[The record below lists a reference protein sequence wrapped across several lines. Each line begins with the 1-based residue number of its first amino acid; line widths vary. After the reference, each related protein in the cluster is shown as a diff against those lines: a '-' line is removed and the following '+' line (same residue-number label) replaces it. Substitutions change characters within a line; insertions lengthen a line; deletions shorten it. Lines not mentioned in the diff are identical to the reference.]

1 MSTNR
6 LPPPRL
12 RFAGQIMVLQVA
24 VVLLVVLV
32 TGGVTWW
39 LSYRQLGQ
47 ESELRALTVA
57 RAVASDDQVQTE
69 VARYV
74 DRDVEWIPQEELL
87 RNPLVSLAADVEAS
101 TGALFV
107 VITDDE
113 GIRLSHPNPQMIGHL
128 TSTHPTAALT
138 GQEVANRERG
148 TLGLS
153 VRAKVPVYAPDTD
166 STVVV
171 GQVSLG
177 YAMEEVLDN
186 LHQDMIAVGVT
197 AAGAMAV
204 GVLGSWLLGRRLR
217 RLTLGLEPEEIA
229 ALTQDQ
235 EAVLRGV
242 DEGVIGVSAQGRIT
256 VINDEART
264 MLGLE
269 GEDLVGRP
277 LREVGAPPSLLRAAE
292 EASDKDDSREEVI
305 GSRVVIL
312 SARPVLREG
321 SRDLGTVIMLRDRT
335 QMQALTRQLQTVSSM
350 TTALRAQRHEFANR
364 LHTISGLLSIGDH
377 RQAEEYVGDL
387 LDSGPLRYPLE
398 KDDQLREP
406 YLQAFLGA
414 KAVEAA
420 ERGVHL
426 RLGSDTLV
434 RGRVSEPNDV
444 TAVLGNLIDNAVQ
457 AAVHGTGP
465 DRWAEVDLLDEW
477 PDDGPAGVLHV
488 AVADSGDGT
497 TDADRIFTE
506 GFTTS
511 TASIRE
517 AHGQGLGLTLCRRI
531 ARERSGEVWLAQ
543 PGRGGGPG
551 AVFCARLPGTV
562 ERTGEDAGRMEDGG

>member
-6 LPPPRL
+6 APAPRL
-12 RFAGQIMVLQVA
+12 RFAGQIMALQVA

-39 LSYRQLGQ
+39 LSYRQLGA

-57 RAVASDDQVQTE
+57 RAVASDDEVQAE
-69 VARYV
+69 VAKYV
-74 DRDVEWIPQEELL
+74 DRDVEQIPPEDLL
-87 RNPLVSLAADVEAS
+87 RNPLVSLAADVESS

-113 GIRLSHPNPQMIGHL
+113 GIRLTHPNPKMIGHL

-138 GQEVANRERG
+138 GREVANRERG

-153 VRAKVPVYAPDTD
+153 VRAKVPVFAPG
-166 STVVV
+166 STTEVV

-197 AAGAMAV
+197 AGGAMAL

-264 MLGLE
+264 LLGLE

-277 LREVGAPPSLLRAAE
+277 LREVGAPASLLRAVE
-292 EASDKDDSREEVI
+292 EAGDEHDSREEVI

-312 SARPVLREG
+312 TARPVLRGG
-321 SRDLGTVIMLRDRT
+321 SQDLGTVIMLRDRT

-364 LHTISGLLSIGDH
+364 LHTISGLLSIGEH
-377 RQAEEYVGDL
+377 LQAEEYVGDL
-387 LDSGPLRYPLE
+387 LDSGPMRFPLE
-398 KDDQLREP
+398 RVGQLREP

-426 RLGSDTLV
+426 RLGSETMV

-444 TAVLGNLIDNAVQ
+444 TAVLGNLVDNAVH
-457 AAVHGTGP
+457 AAVRGSDP
-465 DRWAEVDLLDEW
+465 DRWVEVDLLDEGG
-477 PDDGPAGVLHV
+477 DGGPAGVLHV

-511 TASIRE
+511 TADIRE
-517 AHGQGLGLTLCRRI
+517 AHGQGLGLSLCRRI
-531 ARERSGEVWLAQ
+531 ARERSGDVWLAQ
-543 PGRGGGPG
+543 PGRPGGPG

-562 ERTGEDAGRMEDGG
+562 VGAVDDAGRRDT